1 MSNHIIIIGAGLSGL
16 YLAWRLEQTLPADS
30 KLIILEAR
38 ERTGGR
44 ILSPQWGGSTQG
56 RVDLGPAWIWPQLQP
71 RLARLMDELHCQSFR
86 QFTRGNMLYESA
98 DRKLQQFGGPSSHD
112 QSYRVVAG
120 TLELINALEQQLQRS
135 EIHLQTEVNSIDLH
149 SGKITATCTA
159 DNTEKT
165 VSYEADKIILALPLR
180 LLAQNIQLT
189 PPVDATLLAQ
199 WNNTATWMASHCKI
213 VFIYAQ
219 AFWREQQRSGEVFSH
234 YGPMTEIYDASPDN
248 ESFYALSAFIGLN
261 AQQRKQIGRKA
272 LISACQAQ
280 LQRLFGDDATQ
291 PLQILTEDWSE
302 NPYTASELD
311 LNTPAQHPHYSESA
325 PRVLANDRLY
335 LAGTETAIEH
345 GGYLEGALESAD
357 HIVDLLHRQNAG

>member
-1 MSNHIIIIGAGLSGL
+1 MSNNIIIIGAGLSGL
-16 YLAWRLEQTLPADS
+16 YLARQLEQTLPSDS
-30 KLIILEAR
+30 RLLILEAR

-44 ILSPQWGGSTQG
+44 ILSPQWGESTES
-56 RVDLGPAWIWPQLQP
+56 RVDLGPAWLWPQFQP
-71 RLARLMDELHCQSFR
+71 RLNSLMNDLHCRSFK
-86 QFTRGNMLYESA
+86 QFTGGDMLYETV
-98 DRKLQQFGGPSSHD
+98 DGTLQQYGGPSSHD
-112 QSYRVVAG
+112 QSCRVVAG
-120 TLELINALEQQLQRS
+120 TIELINALQQQLQRS
-135 EIHLQTEVNSIDLH
+135 EIHLHTEVNSIDLH
-149 SGKITATCTA
+149 NGKITATCTA

-165 VSYEADKIILALPLR
+165 VSYDADKIILALPLR

-189 PPVDATLLAQ
+189 PPVDAALLAQ

-213 VFIYAQ
+213 VFIYKQ

-248 ESFYALSAFIGLN
+248 ESFHALSAFIGLN

-311 LNTPAQHPHYSESA
+311 LNTPVQHPHYSEDA
-325 PRVLANDRLY
+325 PRVLANGRVY

-357 HIVDLLHRQNAG
+357 YIVDLLHQQNAG

>member
-1 MSNHIIIIGAGLSGL
+1 MANNIIIIGAGLSGL
-16 YLAWRLEQTLPADS
+16 YLAWQLQQTLPADS
-30 KLIILEAR
+30 RLLILEAR

-44 ILSPQWGGSTQG
+44 ILSPQWGDSTEG
-56 RVDLGPAWIWPQLQP
+56 RVDLGPAWLWPQFQP
-71 RLARLMDELHCQSFR
+71 RLARLMKELHCRSFK
-86 QFTRGNMLYESA
+86 QFTRGKMLYETA
-98 DRKLQQFGGPSSHD
+98 DGKLQQFGGPSSHD

-120 TLELINALEQQLQRS
+120 AGELINALKQQLHRS
-135 EIHLQTEVNSIDLH
+135 EIHLHTEVNGIDLH
-149 SGKITATCTA
+149 SGRITATCTA
-159 DNTEKT
+159 DNTEKP
-165 VSYEADKIILALPLR
+165 VSYDADKIILALPLR
-180 LLAQNIQLT
+180 LLAQNIRLT
-189 PPVDATLLAQ
+189 PQPDPALLVQ

-261 AQQRKQIGRKA
+261 AQQRRHVGKEA

-280 LQRLFGDDATQ
+280 LQRLFGDSAAQ
-291 PLQILTEDWSE
+291 PLQILIEDWSE
-302 NPYTASELD
+302 NPFTASELD

-325 PRVLANDRLY
+325 PRALANNRLY

-357 HIVDLLHRQNAG
+357 YIVDLLHQQNAG

>member
-1 MSNHIIIIGAGLSGL
+1 MANNIIIIGAGLSGL
-16 YLAWRLEQTLPADS
+16 YLAWRLEQTLPANNR
-30 KLIILEAR
+30 LLILEAR

-44 ILSPQWGGSTQG
+44 ILSPQWGKSTEG
-56 RVDLGPAWIWPQLQP
+56 RVDLGPAWLWPQFQP
-71 RLARLMDELHCQSFR
+71 RLDRLMNDLHCRSFK
-86 QFTRGNMLYESA
+86 QFTGGDMLYEAA
-98 DRKLQQFGGPSSHD
+98 DGTLQQYGGPSSHD
-112 QSYRVVAG
+112 QSHRVVAG
-120 TLELINALEQQLQRS
+120 TVELVNALQQQLHRS
-135 EIHLQTEVNSIDLH
+135 EIHLHTEVNSIDLH

-165 VSYEADKIILALPLR
+165 VSYDADKIILALPLR
-180 LLAQNIQLT
+180 LLAQNIQLS
-189 PPVDATLLAQ
+189 PPVDATLLSH
-199 WNNTATWMASHCKI
+199 WNNSATWMASHCKI

-261 AQQRKQIGRKA
+261 AQRRKQVGKDA

-280 LQRLFGDDATQ
+280 LQRLFGDAAVQ
-291 PLQILTEDWSE
+291 PLQIYIENWSE
-302 NPYTASELD
+302 SPYTASKLD

-325 PRVLANDRLY
+325 PRVLADGQLY
-335 LAGTETAIEH
+335 LAGTEAAIEH

-357 HIVDLLHRQNAG
+357 YIVNVLNPQNAG